1 MAYQDMQLIFEEEPG
16 ESAPF
21 LKALSSLI
29 AENNL
34 KKNNS
39 SNAEVSFNK
48 TETRSFFYYWWSGI
62 RSGIKDI
69 VLP

>member
-34 KKNNS
+34 KKITAQMPKYLLIRLKPARFS
-39 SNAEVSFNK
+39 IIGGVVSEAE
-48 TETRSFFYYWWSGI
+48 
-62 RSGIKDI
+62 
-69 VLP
+69 